1 MKSTERRLRI
11 LEALANFN
19 PPKPPR
25 RVIGNVGETLEAV
38 LKREGIEPGYG
49 PEIAVIART
58 IVAPK
63 VTEGDLALP
72 VDPGA

>member
-1 MKSTERRLRI
+1 MKSTERRLRA
-11 LEALANFN
+11 LESLANFK
-19 PPKPPR
+19 PSKPPR
-25 RVIGNVGETLEAV
+25 RVIVNVGETLEAV

-49 PEIAVIART
+49 PGIAVIART
-58 IVAPK
+58 IITPK

>member
-1 MKSTERRLRI
+1 MKSTERRLRA
-11 LEALANFN
+11 LEAVANFN

-49 PEIAVIART
+49 PEIAVIERT

-63 VTEGDLALP
+63 ETEGNFGIL
-72 VDPGA
+72 

>member
-25 RVIGNVGETLEAV
+25 RVIVHVGETLDAV

-49 PEIAVIART
+49 PGIAVIART
-58 IVAPK
+58 IVGSK
-63 VTEGDLALP
+63 VIEGDLALP